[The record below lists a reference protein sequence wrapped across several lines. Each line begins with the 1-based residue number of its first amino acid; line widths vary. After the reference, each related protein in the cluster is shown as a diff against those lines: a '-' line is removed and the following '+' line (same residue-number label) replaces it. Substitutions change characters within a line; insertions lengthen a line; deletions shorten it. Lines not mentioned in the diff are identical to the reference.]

1 MRGIICIFE
10 KLNQKFANKLIA
22 MKRKML
28 FSVIMFGLILIAV
41 GYNLILWYHIVC
53 NRFYIFV
60 KH

>member
-41 GYNLILWYHIVC
+41 GYNLIL
-53 NRFYIFV
+53 
-60 KH
+60 